1 MRECG
6 IVRDLLPLYQEG
18 MLSPDSVEFL
28 EEHLK
33 TCPACRAEREKLA
46 AEPLPPEEKT
56 ETAPELESVRA
67 LLDDDIQRIEIATYT
82 EGGAG
87 RFVFTDSAAIAE
99 IHALCCAL
107 SLGAETNIGVADDGL
122 TLAFVTAE
130 GETALRFEGRYA
142 VVGEKRYE
150 TEQLGALKKDLRE
163 RIQSEIFASE

>member
-1 MRECG
+1 MKKFA
-6 IVRDLLPLYQEG
+6 VLLLTA
-18 MLSPDSVEFL
+18 LL
-28 EEHLK
+28 
-33 TCPACRAEREKLA
+33 ALA
-46 AEPLPPEEKT
+46 AGAATAENEKPALPSA
-56 ETAPELESVRA
+56 ETAWPELESIRA
-67 LLDDDIQRIEIATYT
+67 LLDDDIQRIEAATYT

-163 RIQSEIFASE
+163 RIQNEIFASE